1 MSIYITREMIDTSIR
16 KSKTQMNGSIFTVL
30 FRWVRKQL
38 QRRRMIFDLQAMDD
52 KMLDDIGIH
61 RADIPRLVGSL
72 GDRDLRM
79 QSMGPTYRT

>member
-1 MSIYITREMIDTSIR
+1 
-16 KSKTQMNGSIFTVL
+16 MNGSIFTVL

-38 QRRRMIFDLQAMDD
+38 RRRSMMADLQAMDD
-52 KMLDDIGIH
+52 KMLDDIGIR

-79 QSMGPTYRT
+79 RSMGQTYRT

>member
-1 MSIYITREMIDTSIR
+1 
-16 KSKTQMNGSIFTVL
+16 
-30 FRWVRKQL
+30 
-38 QRRRMIFDLQAMDD
+38 MIFDLQAMDD